1 MGPSGR
7 ISRFLTQNADP
18 LLERLI
24 RFGVELRLRDP
35 IRWALAEHRRE
46 AMRRTA
52 TAFAPQVEPLTDA
65 VIAREKAASARYDAL
80 LHDAMAAMRSF
91 RPSEGGMR
99 TLLSAIEQRL
109 YKDGDEL
116 MDDPAFPEEQR
127 SSAVDGLHRLNEQF
141 GSYEAF
147 TTVLGPLLD
156 VAAARSNGP
165 IRIHDLA
172 AGHGGFATLLKQR
185 LGARAILEASDLK
198 GEYVALGRAR
208 AERLGVD
215 VSFFV
220 EDALALE
227 GPRARGVDIITCTQ
241 SIHHFSAGM
250 VGRMLGEA
258 VRAARVGA
266 CFIDGERSFLM
277 CGLVA
282 IASAL
287 YGRSYVLFRDGV
299 VSLRRM
305 FYEEELALIAALAP
319 GLPPSARIETGAT
332 LPAHAFVRVSK
343 MPERQA

>member
-1 MGPSGR
+1 
-7 ISRFLTQNADP
+7 LTHHVDP
-18 LLERLI
+18 LIVRLL
-24 RFGVELRLRDP
+24 RFGIELKLRDP

-52 TAFAPQVEPLTDA
+52 AAFAPRVEPLIDA
-65 VIAREKAASARYDAL
+65 VIAREPSAIARYDAL
-80 LHDAMAAMRSF
+80 LHDAMTEMRSR
-91 RPSEGGMR
+91 RPSEGGMIA
-99 TLLSAIEQRL
+99 LVSAVEQRL
-109 YKDGDEL
+109 YKNGDEL
-116 MDDPAFPEEQR
+116 MDDPSFPEEER

-147 TTVLGPLLD
+147 MAILDPLLD
-156 VAAARSNGP
+156 VAAARGSGP
-165 IRIHDLA
+165 TRIHDLA

-185 LGARAILEASDLK
+185 LGARAIVEASDLK
-198 GEYVALGRAR
+198 DEYLALGRAR

-215 VSFFV
+215 IGFFA

-250 VGRMLGEA
+250 AARMLGEA

-266 CFIDGERSFLM
+266 CFIDGERSFLI
-277 CGLVA
+277 CGLVTVA
-282 IASAL
+282 AAL
-287 YGRSYVLFRDGV
+287 YGRSYVLVHDGV

-319 GLPPSARIETGAT
+319 GLPPSAWIETGAT

-343 MPERQA
+343 VPETQA